1 MNDLISRKELL
12 DRLRG
17 NVLVDVTPELEKAI
31 EDQPTAFDTE
41 KVMEELN
48 NCRKIML
55 SPTSKDCFGEECK
68 ENDCL
73 ACVFNKAMEVIEK
86 GGIEE
91 E

>member
-17 NVLVDVTPELEKAI
+17 NVLVDVTLELEKAI
-31 EDQPTAFDTE
+31 EDQPTAFDVE
-41 KVMEELN
+41 KVVSELQ
-48 NCRKIML
+48 
-55 SPTSKDCFGEECK
+55 EAK
-68 ENDCL
+68 ELDVYVPL
-73 ACVFNKAMEVIEK
+73 EDALEIIRK

>member
-31 EDQPTAFDTE
+31 EDQPTAFDKE
-41 KVMEELN
+41 KVMEKLN

-73 ACVFNKAMEVIEK
+73 ACVFNKAMEIVRK